1 MTNSVPAQEGSEA
14 SDASPIRVIK
24 LGGSLLSRPNWP
36 ERLEKWLAAQPLA
49 DNLLLVGG
57 GEIVEAVR
65 ELDRA
70 HQFPAS
76 FTHWLCIELM
86 TATFQI
92 ARQLLPEFRPVT
104 DPQQFHQLFSQAF
117 RKGPADQTGPAN
129 YLIQVTSFYSQ
140 VAHTSLLA
148 EDWSTT
154 SDSLAA
160 WLAWELQADEL
171 VLLKSVTAPP
181 ATTTGRAYAEQLAL
195 QGIVDAGFPSVW
207 NPAQALRI
215 VNLTHRE

>member
-1 MTNSVPAQEGSEA
+1 MTKRMPTLVGAEA
-14 SDASPIRVIK
+14 IDATPVRVIK
-24 LGGSLLSRPNWP
+24 LGGSLLTRPDWP
-36 ERLEKWLAAQPLA
+36 GRLNKWLAEQSPA

-70 HQFPAS
+70 HHFPQS

-104 DPQQFHQLFSQAF
+104 APQQFHQLFSQAF
-117 RKGPADQTGPAN
+117 RKGPADQTSPAN
-129 YLIQVTSFYSQ
+129 YLIQVSGFYSQ
-140 VAHTSLLA
+140 DAHTSLLA

-160 WLAWELQADEL
+160 WLAWEVQADEL
-171 VLLKSVTAPP
+171 VLLKSVAAPP
-181 ATTTGRAYAEQLAL
+181 APASGRAYGEHLAC

-215 VNLTHRE
+215 VKLTD